1 MQMME
6 YDFEDIDRIADFKT
20 WHNTRKIDEM
30 LRIDCNLYANLG
42 IDSSKS
48 EKAYV
53 KKQSRHIYKVIKT
66 IDNALG
72 TSFLH
77 AMDKP
82 N

>member
-6 YDFEDIDRIADFKT
+6 YNFEDIDRIADFKT

-42 IDSSKS
+42 IDSSKT

-72 TSFLH
+72 TSFLQ
-77 AMDKP
+77 AMDNP
-82 N
+82 I